1 MRSLRILFVDDSF
14 LFNLDVREFLQSL
27 GIQVE
32 PAYCASA
39 AFEAIDRGRQLSAL
53 VTDVDLGPGPDGF
66 DVARYARA
74 AYPGLPVVYIS
85 GTRAASHAQE
95 GVPGSEF
102 IGKPLHP
109 SQVAQALI
117 RVTHLVAPPI
127 APPPVGRLRPPL
139 AAGERSP
146 TANQVG

>member
-1 MRSLRILFVDDSF
+1 MHRLRILFVDDNF
-14 LFNLDVREFLQSL
+14 LFNLDVREFLRDL
-27 GIQVE
+27 GMKVE

-85 GTRAASHAQE
+85 GTRAASHALE
-95 GVPGSEF
+95 GVSGSEF

-109 SQVAQALI
+109 SEVAQALM
-117 RVTHLVAPPI
+117 RVTHLAAPPS
-127 APPPVGRLRPPL
+127 AAPPVGRSRPPL
-139 AAGERSP
+139 AA
-146 TANQVG
+146 

>member
-1 MRSLRILFVDDSF
+1 MMHRLRILFVDDNF
-14 LFNLDVREFLQSL
+14 LFNVDSREFLQDL
-27 GIQVE
+27 GIKVE

-66 DVARYARA
+66 EVARYARA

-95 GVPGSEF
+95 GVSGSEF

-109 SQVAQALI
+109 SQVTQALI
-117 RVTHLVAPPI
+117 RVTHLTSPPS
-127 APPPVGRLRPPL
+127 AAPPVGRRRPRL
-139 AAGERSP
+139 AA
-146 TANQVG
+146 